1 MGAFCGE
8 GLPGAPEQEEMAIL
22 HSGKG
27 DSRRITLEGA
37 IDAGAAAE
45 LQAALVKALHSGQ
58 EVCVS
63 IGGVTDL
70 DVTAFQLLWAAEREA
85 ERLGARFRL
94 EGPLTESVRQ
104 TLAELSVGEL
114 VVAEAAEMESHA

>member
-1 MGAFCGE
+1 M
-8 GLPGAPEQEEMAIL
+8 
-22 HSGKG
+22 
-27 DSRRITLEGA
+27 
-37 IDAGAAAE
+37 DAGAAAE
-45 LQAALVKALHSGQ
+45 LKTALLDGLRSGQ

-94 EGPLTESVRQ
+94 EGPLPESARQ

-114 VVAEAAEMESHA
+114 IVAEADAMESHA